1 MNERVRVGA
10 LTGASTLTAA
20 GAQVLRAKIVAV
32 TLGLE
37 GTGLIAQVT
46 ALQGALLALSPVFSG
61 AALLTLLAS
70 ARVHGH
76 IRPEAVIASGR
87 GLALALMASAAA
99 VVSIVTVATIGLE
112 VVGTLLVIGSVG
124 SVAGALLIVEQIR
137 LQDDRRFS
145 RLALTSAIG
154 ALLGLAVTAVLTI
167 DYGVAGAAAGISLG
181 LLLTWLMTIDISDRR
196 SRFARFDRR
205 DWRAMARIG
214 AGGIAGGAVALLG
227 QAVLRWMALV
237 ELGPAGAGLMYAVSV
252 VPAQLSVLAV
262 SMLVT
267 YAGPRIAEA
276 TARGDIVAVRQEIA
290 TLQRLGLVGA
300 ALGFI
305 IVALSARPVM
315 TTLFSDAF
323 LPVAALLPIQ
333 LAGELFRIQSWLTG
347 TYLLPAGHRRMYVV
361 IETTIIT
368 TMLVVAYT
376 FASLFGV
383 TAFVFAHVVSAVA
396 GAAIVST
403 HARRRLGLR
412 LRTSTPAL
420 ALGTTALLIVAAA
433 PVASVALGALL
444 AGIALLTHP
453 RFRRWRAAK

>member
-1 MNERVRVGA
+1 MNERIRVGS
-10 LTGASTLTAA
+10 LTGASTLTTAA
-20 GAQVLRAKIVAV
+20 AQVIRAKIVAV

-46 ALQGALLALSPVFSG
+46 ALQGALLAVSPVFSG
-61 AALLTLLAS
+61 AALLSVLAR

-76 IRPEAVIASGR
+76 IAPAAVIASGR

-99 VVSIVTVATIGLE
+99 VVSIVTVATVGLG
-112 VVGTLLVIGSVG
+112 VIGTLLVIGSAG
-124 SVAGALLIVEQIR
+124 SVAGALLIVEQVR
-137 LQDDRRFS
+137 LQEDRRFS

-154 ALLGLAVTAVLTI
+154 ALLGVALTAVLTI

-181 LLLTWLMTIDISDRR
+181 LVLTWLMTIDLSDRR
-196 SRFARFDRR
+196 SRFARIDRR
-205 DWRAMARIG
+205 DWTAMVRIG

-237 ELGPAGAGLMYAVSV
+237 ELGPAGAGLMFAVSV
-252 VPAQLSVLAV
+252 VPGQLSVLAV
-262 SMLVT
+262 STLVT
-267 YAGPRIAEA
+267 YAAPRITEA
-276 TARGDIVAVRQEIA
+276 TERGDTATVRQEIA

-305 IVALSARPVM
+305 IIALSARPVM
-315 TTLFSDAF
+315 ATLFSDAF

-361 IETTIIT
+361 IETTVIT
-368 TMLVVAYT
+368 TMLTVAYT
-376 FASLFGV
+376 LASLLGV
-383 TAFVFAHVVSAVA
+383 TAFVLAHLVSAVA

-403 HARRRLGLR
+403 HARRRLGLS

-420 ALGTTALLIVAAA
+420 ALGTAALAIVEVA
-433 PVASVALGALL
+433 PGASVALGALL
-444 AGIALLTHP
+444 AGIALLTRP